1 MRVGEGGESS
11 NPGGAHGL
19 REMPYRKKSCAPVAV
34 APEGRGCE
42 GANEAPS
49 RTSDVDAQHAAHSSR
64 SRPNRS
70 KTPRTPIDIW
80 DELVELL

>member
-42 GANEAPS
+42 GANAAPS
-49 RTSDVDAQHAAHSSR
+49 R
-64 SRPNRS
+64 
-70 KTPRTPIDIW
+70 
-80 DELVELL
+80 